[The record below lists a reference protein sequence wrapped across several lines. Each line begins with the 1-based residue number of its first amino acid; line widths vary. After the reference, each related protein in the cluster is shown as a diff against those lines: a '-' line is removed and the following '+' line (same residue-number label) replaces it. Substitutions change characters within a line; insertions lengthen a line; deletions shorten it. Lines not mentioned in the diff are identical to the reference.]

1 MYKRVDFIEVRGNDF
16 SQTSHG
22 LIASMSG
29 NGRSFGTHH
38 GSYKASTQVL
48 TSDGAFPELDY
59 WQYNN
64 IREANYFIEKIKPK
78 VTLKKRDKNE
88 ISRVTKD
95 AFKTLGR
102 ISIIKSI
109 SNIYLIKSILDDL
122 ASLFF

>member
-1 MYKRVDFIEVRGNDF
+1 MIEIWTNCGTPLVNSTKHLIKILISFPDVR
-16 SQTSHG
+16 
-22 LIASMSG
+22 AM
-29 NGRSFGTHH
+29 
-38 GSYKASTQVL
+38 
-48 TSDGAFPELDY
+48 
-59 WQYNN
+59 
-64 IREANYFIEKIKPK
+64 IEKIKPK

-122 ASLFF
+122 ASLFFWSIFAI